1 MLSVLRLECFKAPS
15 FCTCTDSMVF
25 KTVPGNRDKKV
36 MDWIN
41 VGYFKCCARTHL
53 LQEKIEGNVC
63 YKSNTFEVITFY
75 VIIILLCSITL
86 IFYIS

>member
-25 KTVPGNRDKKV
+25 ETVPGNRDKKSNGLG
-36 MDWIN
+36 N
-41 VGYFKCCARTHL
+41 VGYFKCCAGTNL
-53 LQEKIEGNVC
+53 LQDKIEGNFC
-63 YKSNTFEVITFY
+63 YKSNTFEVTFY

-86 IFYIS
+86 IFNIS